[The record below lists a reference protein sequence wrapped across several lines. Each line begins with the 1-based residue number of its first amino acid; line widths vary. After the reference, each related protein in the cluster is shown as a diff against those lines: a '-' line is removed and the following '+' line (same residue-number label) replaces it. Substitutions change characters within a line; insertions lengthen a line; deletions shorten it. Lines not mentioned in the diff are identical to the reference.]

1 MKIEALAIETH
12 PRNSWKSFD
21 LGCKMAMQWWAPLYG
36 FMLCSTLPFFI
47 VCTLLS
53 PEYGV
58 YFLWLLKPWFEKGLL
73 YIYSRQVFGQ
83 QVSAVEALKA
93 WPSQI
98 KVYWL
103 ASITWQRFSPS
114 RGFDLPVAQLEGL
127 KGEKRAVRLR
137 LLHQTSDD
145 NSYWW
150 LLICLHWELFITA
163 GLLLLL
169 NMLMP
174 LGFEWDIADA
184 FYSESNLILI
194 AYNVCWYLALVMVA
208 PLFIGGG
215 FAAYLNRR
223 ILLEGWDIEL
233 GLKKIRN
240 RWSAKQTSLLV
251 VLVAGLMVYTG
262 DTPVAYAQT
271 TELEQA
277 AQELATDSEEPQLSE
292 EALIKHTAIKENLQ
306 EILAASPF
314 HNKEMVRDWRWTG
327 WKWESSESEEPPD
340 FSSWMGIFAVIA
352 KFAEVIL
359 WVLFIALLVWLLWLS
374 RHQLAKLLNIKV
386 SLKNET
392 PDLPAFSR
400 HEKQQGLP
408 SDIPAELN
416 ALLEKQA
423 YRQALSLLLVSS
435 LTYLY
440 QKHDLTLTKSMTE
453 LECLAEIKHKVQGES
468 SDFMATLIQL
478 WIDLAWAHVWPTA
491 EKMHELCSQWQHVFL
506 SAESGEAS

>member
-1 MKIEALAIETH
+1 MKIEALAIATQ

-21 LGCKMAMQWWAPLYG
+21 LGCRMAMQWWVPLYG
-36 FMLCSTLPFFI
+36 FMLCSTLPIFI

-58 YFLWLLKPWFEKGLL
+58 YFLWLLKPWFERGLL
-73 YIYSRQVFGQ
+73 YIHSRQVFGQ
-83 QVSAVEALKA
+83 QVSVVDALKA

-103 ASITWQRFSPS
+103 ASITWQRLSPS

-127 KGEKRAVRLR
+127 KGEKRKARLR
-137 LLHQTSDD
+137 LLHQTTDD

-150 LLICLHWELFITA
+150 LLICLHWELFITF
-163 GLLLLL
+163 GLLMLV
-169 NMLMP
+169 NMLIP
-174 LGFEWDIADA
+174 LGFEWNIADA

-194 AYNVCWYLALVMVA
+194 AYNVCWYFALVLIA

-240 RWSAKQTSLLV
+240 RWSAKQISLLV
-251 VLVAGLMVYTG
+251 ILVAGLMGYAA
-262 DTPVAYAQT
+262 DAPVAYAQT
-271 TELEQA
+271 NELEQVTE
-277 AQELATDSEEPQLSE
+277 ELATDPEEPQLSE
-292 EALIKHTAIKENLQ
+292 DALKKHTAIKESLQ
-306 EILAASPF
+306 EILAGPPF

-327 WKWESSESEEPPD
+327 WKWESSEPEEPAD
-340 FSSWMGIFAVIA
+340 LSDWMGIFAVIA

-359 WVLFIALLVWLLWLS
+359 WVLFISIIGWLLWLS

-386 SLKNET
+386 DLKKQKV
-392 PDLPAFSR
+392 DLPAFSR

-408 SDIPAELN
+408 SDIPAELD
-416 ALLEKQA
+416 ALLEQQA
-423 YRQALSLLLVSS
+423 YRQVLSLLLVSS

-440 QKHDLTLTKSMTE
+440 KKHDLSLTESMTE
-453 LECLAEIKHKVQGES
+453 LECLAEIRSKVQGES
-468 SDFMATLIQL
+468 LRFMTSLIQL
-478 WIDLAWAHVWPTA
+478 WIDLAWAHRWPNA
-491 EKMHELCSQWQHVFL
+491 EKMAELCTQWQQVFL
-506 SAESGEAS
+506 TVEAGETP